1 MSKKQMIDALRIWR
15 DNGKL
20 DSWCYENSW
29 RYHISGCGFGLQVL
43 VDVRLLDGSFFKTY
57 DINCFGICLIKDLY
71 ESARDFVGY
80 DNNLFH

>member
-20 DSWCYENSW
+20 VGWQYENSW
-29 RYHISGCGFGLQVL
+29 RYSISAYVHEVL
-43 VDVRLLDGSFFKTY
+43 VDVRGLDGSFYKTY
-57 DINCFGICLIKDLY
+57 DINCFGIGLIKDLY

-80 DNNLFH
+80 DKNLFH